1 MKEIFRFLVL
11 GIFLFSVTN
20 LYSEVPKHSEMD
32 KTLLATWNKTFP
44 VPYTKILKRD
54 LAEKGVL
61 YYRKNSKRSVYI
73 YSYSVFLPLYA
84 EQNEK
89 PVKKDDNG
97 REVKLKLIYD
107 PSSKDEKYTIELGE
121 FDEMYDSKGIIR
133 WIR

>member
-1 MKEIFRFLVL
+1 MKEIFRFLLL

-20 LYSEVPKHSEMD
+20 LYSEVPKHSDMD
-32 KTLLATWNKTFP
+32 KTLLTTWNKTFP

-121 FDEMYDSKGIIR
+121 FDEMYDAKGIIR

>member
-1 MKEIFRFLVL
+1 MKAIFRFLVL

-20 LYSEVPKHSEMD
+20 LYSEVPKHPEMD
-32 KTLLATWNKTFP
+32 KVLLATWNKTFP

-61 YYRKNSKRSVYI
+61 YYRKNSKKYVYI
-73 YSYSVFLPLYA
+73 YSYSVFLPLYV

-121 FDEMYDSKGIIR
+121 FDEMYDAKGIIR